1 MQIFLVMRSFLW
13 AELFGSIFLVQS
25 CLSSSASA
33 SFNIASS
40 FPFLKKVM
48 KEDWRL
54 LIPQK
59 YLQEIVL
66 RKGEIS
72 NNFEVVKEDFELV
85 SSSSIVSPTDEPP
98 SDEKPRNWR
107 CSSQLKFSS
116 WSKFVF
122 NFGNT
127 WLSPSSCTPGSYPC
141 PFSGQS
147 QWPRTS
153 QGQCCTWLAPGFT

>member
-1 MQIFLVMRSFLW
+1 MSRTFRFN
-13 AELFGSIFLVQS
+13 LFGSILPLKQWICILQH
-25 CLSSSASA
+25 CLQL
-33 SFNIASS
+33 
-40 FPFLKKVM
+40 P
-48 KEDWRL
+48 
-54 LIPQK
+54 IPEK
-59 YLQEIVL
+59 GDERKLETSYTSKDLQEIVL

-85 SSSSIVSPTDEPP
+85 SSSGIVSPTNEPP

-127 WLSPSSCTPGSYPC
+127 WLSPSSCTSGSHPC
-141 PFSGQS
+141 PFSRQS
-147 QWPRTS
+147 QRPRTS
-153 QGQCCTWLAPGFT
+153 QGRCCTWIAPGFT